1 MLQVSRIFAVALL
14 AAVAVEAAGPMCHN
28 PASECEREIRSFLT
42 GRRYSGMQVGDLKPG
57 LVIEALVDGGP
68 ASRAGLRKGDR
79 IAGINGKSFADA
91 TPTQFKEALS
101 KMPSGRLFMIIIRNG
116 AYKKIE
122 MRLEPYPKTQI
133 DRIVAQHIAQAH
145 TARADR

>member
-14 AAVAVEAAGPMCHN
+14 AAVAVEAAGPLCRN
-28 PASECEREIRSFLT
+28 PAGECDREIRSFLA

-57 LVIEALVDGGP
+57 LVIEALVEGGP
-68 ASRAGLRKGDR
+68 AFRAGLRKGDR

-91 TPTQFKEALS
+91 TPPQFKEALS
-101 KMPSGRLFMIIIRNG
+101 KMPSGRLFMIIIRGG

-133 DRIVAQHIAQAH
+133 DRIIAQHLAQAH